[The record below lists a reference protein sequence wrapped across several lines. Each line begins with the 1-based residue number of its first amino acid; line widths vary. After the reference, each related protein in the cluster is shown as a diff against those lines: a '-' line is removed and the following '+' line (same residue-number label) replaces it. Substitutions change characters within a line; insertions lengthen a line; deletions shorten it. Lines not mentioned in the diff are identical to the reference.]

1 MNHRFDYITVIGQ
14 DAGMV
19 DRLPVQREVNSCDA
33 CQGEQGKLFNAFLIN
48 SWLVSQIMQ
57 VLEQWPSTL

>member
-48 SWLVSQIMQ
+48 S
-57 VLEQWPSTL
+57 